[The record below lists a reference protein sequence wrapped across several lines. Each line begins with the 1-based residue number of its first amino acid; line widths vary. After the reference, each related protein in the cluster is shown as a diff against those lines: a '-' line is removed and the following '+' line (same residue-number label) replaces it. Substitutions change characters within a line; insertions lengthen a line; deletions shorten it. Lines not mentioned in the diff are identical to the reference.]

1 MTSLRRAAK
10 ARGAALLIVLWLSAA
25 LAAIAFA
32 LSAKVRAEAERSV
45 TAWEGVQAYYL
56 ATGAVERALLH
67 ILWGPPYYQPGMTS
81 FRFSFPSGEAVV
93 HILPEAGKLN
103 LNFATVEELERLFA
117 ALGADPVR
125 AAEIARAVV
134 DWRTPAPQGP
144 TVFDHY
150 YLALVPS
157 FRAAHASFQEVEEL
171 LLVKGMTPELFYGII
186 APGPQGAWLAAGGA
200 RDCLSVY
207 SAGGTVDVNT
217 AHPAVFAALGFSPG
231 QIQAILAARPIRDPA
246 QLPALGLA
254 GHPALGRL
262 RVGGGS
268 IVTLRASARPRLAS
282 GQLSDLRRGVA
293 ATVKLL
299 GPAGGDK
306 PYHVLRWYDNVW
318 EP

>member
-1 MTSLRRAAK
+1 MNSLRGAPK

-56 ATGAVERALLH
+56 ATGALERALLH
-67 ILWGPPYYQPGMTS
+67 MLWGPPYYQPGMTS

-103 LNFATVEELERLFA
+103 LNFAPPEELERLFA
-117 ALGADPVR
+117 ALGADAVR

-134 DWRTPAPQGP
+134 DWRTPAPHGP

-150 YLALVPS
+150 YLSLVPS
-157 FRAAHASFQEVEEL
+157 FRAPHASFQEVEEL

-217 AHPAVFAALGFSPG
+217 AQPAVFAALGFSPG

-246 QLPALGLA
+246 QLPGVGLA

-268 IVTLRASARPRLAS
+268 VVTLRASARPRLAS
-282 GQLSDLRRGVA
+282 GQLSDLRRSVA